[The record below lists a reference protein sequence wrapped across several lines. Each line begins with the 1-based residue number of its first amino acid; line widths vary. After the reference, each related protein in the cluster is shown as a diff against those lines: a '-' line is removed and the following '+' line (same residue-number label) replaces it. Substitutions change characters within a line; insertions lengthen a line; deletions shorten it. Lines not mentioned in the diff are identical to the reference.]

1 MKLPNRRGARAYTL
15 IEVLVVI
22 SIIALLFGL
31 IGVVAARARAKA
43 RVSRTK
49 SLIKQ
54 IHLGMDAYKALWKEF
69 PSGAPT
75 HPPTWPDPYD
85 VKGVEFD
92 RTFLSD
98 REPGMKFEK
107 GDLDTADDHYV
118 VDSWGSRIRYRKVS
132 TERML
137 LWSIGPNKVDEI
149 GNDAVKKRERIPP
162 GDATFPNADDI
173 SQVESDY

>member
-1 MKLPNRRGARAYTL
+1 MRAYTL
-15 IEVLVVI
+15 IEVLVVV

-49 SLIKQ
+49 SLLKQ
-54 IHLGMDAYKALWKEF
+54 IHLGMDEYKALWKDF
-69 PSGAPT
+69 PSGAPAF
-75 HPPTWPDPYD
+75 PETWPSPYA
-85 VKGVEFD
+85 VSGVEFD

-107 GDLDTADDHYV
+107 GDLDPTDDHYV
-118 VDSWGSRIRYRKVS
+118 IDSWGSRIRYRKLSPV
-132 TERML
+132 RML

-149 GNDAVKKRERIPP
+149 GNDAAQKRERIPP
-162 GDATFPNADDI
+162 GDTTFPNADDI
-173 SQVESDY
+173 SNIESDY